1 MKKLLVFIPLI
12 LLLFPM
18 KIAAQSYD
26 ELWKQVEAASRKDL
40 PKTAIVSLRKI
51 EKKAQHE
58 KAYGQLLAA
67 NFLASSIQTQI
78 SPDSMD
84 VELNKLK
91 AKAQQ
96 AERKDEVLSAIY
108 NCVLGWIEQGKSDGN
123 SAEYF
128 KKALANPSLLARQKA
143 ANYTPLVK
151 IGKDDHIFGGDL
163 LHVIGMQA
171 RDFDKLNHYYVE
183 HGNREAACYTA
194 LLAVDE
200 KDNKSELLDS
210 LMRVYGDLPICGEV
224 AISKYNCMKE
234 DEEPAEKL
242 VTFIDNALSRWP
254 TWAPIEQLRNER
266 KELTAPMSTAEVER
280 NRVTSKDKDN
290 TVQMEVRNVPSLT
303 INITRT
309 SLKGNTQYNEED
321 KNDLKA
327 IKASLIPSSKQV
339 IQRTYK
345 DYKDYEI
352 LKDSFNLPALPVG
365 VYLLEFV
372 PSDSR
377 LARDYSLYYVSD
389 LFVMTEEQ
397 PDKRNRYV
405 VVDANEGQP
414 VPGATI
420 RIEYRKDNWSSKPL
434 TKILTTDSKGEA
446 FITDPGY
453 SSDVYVYT
461 SKDQAFPA
469 MDLKSNYDYYEADKN
484 GEEAN
489 LYTDRSLYRPGQT
502 VHASA
507 IVYLM
512 TQKGFK
518 MKAEAGVSFDM
529 ILRDTNGKEVSR
541 KAVTT
546 DRFGTA
552 AVDFEL
558 PNSGLTGDFTIIT
571 NSKGGGQVRFKVEE
585 YKRPTFE
592 VSFDDYK
599 EKYTIGDTI
608 QLKGHAKSF
617 AGVPV
622 QNAKVTYCVKRRP
635 MRWWWDSY
643 ESDEDVK
650 IGNVVTDEKGD
661 FIVSVPF
668 VLSKEVEKEMVSN
681 RSFRP
686 RFYHFEVEAEV
697 TDAGGESREGSVSL
711 PLGTNPTTLACDIPD
726 KNLRDSLKTITFDYL
741 NMAGQ
746 PIDGTV
752 KYVIVPQQKDE
763 KLYVYNNYATA
774 KANEDVTLKPMSS
787 GAYRLHAI
795 CGTDTVNTD
804 FVLFS
809 MDDKQPVITTHDW
822 FYLSDNFFPRDGS
835 PIYLQ
840 VGSSDKN
847 QHVVYSIYAGNKV
860 IETGS
865 FDQSN
870 SIKTRKLFYKE
881 EYGDGITLNYA
892 WVKDGV
898 LYSHM
903 QSIARPLPDKRLIT
917 EWSTFRDKLTP
928 GQKEEWIVSIKRP
941 DGKAADAQLMATLYD
956 KSLDAIIAHS
966 WMLSPYFSLSQS
978 SVLWEG
984 ADVNPLTL
992 SAYADIKKREVP
1004 ELSLSEFDNRYLGSW
1019 DSPFSFRYGKMKSRN
1034 YALMSRAVELK
1045 AMPMSD
1051 SVESR
1056 VFSVAEQMPSMRAD
1070 RAAVKYTAPVIKYD
1084 EEIKTE
1090 EEKEDKKVTPSMREN
1105 LNETAFFYP
1114 QLQTD
1119 GKGNVSIKFTLP
1131 EGLTTWRFIGISH
1144 DEEMNHGY
1152 LTDEIVAKKS
1162 LMIQPNMPRFVR
1174 IGDEAMVSAR
1184 LFNQSD
1190 KEVNA
1195 NAKIEIID
1203 PATEKVLFTDCKEV
1217 VLKAQSNG
1225 LATYNLSSL
1234 LSEKANLLSAD
1245 QSLLIARFSVE
1256 DDGFSDGEQH
1266 YLPVLQNKEYVTNT
1280 LPFTQNGAGEKVV
1293 DINKLFPKN
1302 STAQRLTIEYTNN
1315 PNWLMVQALPYV
1327 AEANEKNAI
1336 SLVSAYYA
1344 NRLAKKIIST
1354 SPKIEQTINQ
1364 WRLETGKETS
1374 MMSALEKNQ
1383 DLKTLAL
1390 EETPWLRDANN
1401 EREQKQM
1408 LVRLFDGNQ
1417 LQNRLSTTLTS
1428 LKKLQ
1433 NPDGSF
1439 SWYPGMKGSLYMT
1452 VSVVKSLVRLQ
1463 TLTDKVETSTIVD
1476 AAFRYLDKR
1485 VGEEVANMKKTEK
1498 KYKTLLFPMDELCD
1512 YLYSNALAGRKTTQD
1527 INYLLDRLSKKPTD
1541 LTIYGK
1547 ARTAVIL
1554 QQYNKVEKA
1563 KEYLQSIKEYMVCT
1577 EEKGCYFD
1585 TKRAQYSWF
1594 DYKISTEVA
1603 AIEAVKRIT
1612 PNDEQTLMNMQR
1624 WLLQEKRTQSWDT
1637 PLNAVDAIWAFMND
1651 GKWVM
1656 ENGENAKLTLN
1667 DHPLNTL
1674 QPTAGIGYIKVTEPM
1689 GTQSASDKQELKIQK
1704 TSMGTSW
1711 GAVYAQFFQ
1720 PATEV
1725 TDAASGL
1732 KIKREVLVDS
1742 TLTKNLNNLKVGDKI
1757 RIRLT
1762 IIADRDYDFVQIVDK
1777 RAACLE
1783 PVNQLSGYHWGYYIA
1798 PKDYTTSYYFDV
1810 MAKGKH
1816 VIETEYYIDRAGVYR
1831 TGTCTAQCAYAPEY
1845 SGRTG
1850 AIIMKV
1856 DE

>member
-1 MKKLLVFIPLI
+1 MKHFLI
-12 LLLFPM
+12 LSVLYMMLPLSLF
-18 KIAAQSYD
+18 AQSYD
-26 ELWKQVEAASRKDL
+26 DLWKRVDAAGSKDL
-40 PKTAIVSLRKI
+40 PKTQIDLLTKI
-51 EKKAQHE
+51 AKKAQRE

-67 NFLASSIQTQI
+67 DLLASSLQTQI

-84 VELNKLK
+84 VEVERLK
-91 AKAQQ
+91 AKAQE
-96 AERKDEVLSAIY
+96 AERKDEVLAAIY
-108 NCVLGWIEQGKSDGN
+108 NCVLGRIEQGKEKGN

-128 KKALANPSLLARQKA
+128 KKALSNPSLLARQKA

-151 IGKDDHIFGGDL
+151 IGKDDNIFGGDL
-163 LHVIGMQA
+163 LHVIGLQA
-171 RDFDKLNHYYVE
+171 RDFDKLSHYYAE
-183 HGNREAACYTA
+183 HGNREAACYAA
-194 LLAVDE
+194 LLAADE
-200 KDNKSELLDS
+200 RKNKGEFLDS

-224 AISKYNCMKE
+224 AISKYNYMRE
-234 DEEPAEKL
+234 REESVDKRIAL
-242 VTFIDNALSRWP
+242 IDNALSRWASWP
-254 TWAPIEQLRNER
+254 AMEELRYAR
-266 KELTAPMSTAEVER
+266 KELTVPLSTAVADKL
-280 NRVTSKDKDN
+280 RVTSKDQNN
-290 TVQMEVRNVPSLT
+290 TVKVEVRNLSGLT
-303 INITRT
+303 LNITRT
-309 SLKGNTQYNEED
+309 SLKGNHQYNVDD

-327 IKASLIPSSKQV
+327 IKASLIPTSKQV

-345 DYKDYEI
+345 DYKDYEV
-352 LKDSFNLPALPVG
+352 LKDSFNLPALPIG

-372 PSDSR
+372 PSDDR
-377 LARDYSLYYVSD
+377 LAKDYSLYYVSD

-397 PDKRNRYV
+397 PGKRNRYV
-405 VVDANEGQP
+405 VVDAIEGQP

-420 RIEYRKDNWSSKPL
+420 RIDYKKDYWSNKLL
-434 TKILTTDSKGEA
+434 TKLLTVDSKGEA
-446 FITDPGY
+446 FMADTGNEP
-453 SSDVYVYT
+453 DVFVYT
-461 SKDQAFPA
+461 SKDQAFPSTG
-469 MDLKSNYDYYEADKN
+469 LKSNYDYYEVNKTSN
-484 GEEAN
+484 VTN

-512 TQKGFK
+512 MQKGFK

-529 ILRDTNGKEVSR
+529 ILRDANGKELSR
-541 KAVTT
+541 KPVTT

-552 AVDFEL
+552 SADFEL
-558 PNSGLTGDFTIIT
+558 PSSGLTGDFTITT
-571 NSKGGGQVRFKVEE
+571 NSKGSGQVSFKVEE

-622 QNAKVTYCVKRRP
+622 QNAKVAYWVKRRP

-643 ESDEDVK
+643 ENDENVQV
-650 IGNVVTDEKGD
+650 GNVVTDENGN
-661 FIVSVPF
+661 FTVSVPF
-668 VLSKEVEKEMVSN
+668 VLSKEVEKDMTSN

-686 RFYHFEVEAEV
+686 RFYRFEVEAKV

-726 KNLRDSLKTITFDYL
+726 KNLRDSLKTIKFDYL

-763 KLYVYNNYATA
+763 KLYVYNNYVTA
-774 KANEDVTLKPMSS
+774 KANEKVALKPMPS

-795 CGTDTVNTD
+795 CGADTVNTD
-804 FVLFS
+804 FVVFS

-835 PIYLQ
+835 PVYLQ

-847 QHVVYSIYAGNKV
+847 QHVVYSIYAGNKM

-917 EWSTFRDKLTP
+917 EWSTFRDKLIP

-966 WMLSPYFSLSQS
+966 WMLSPYFSVSQP
-978 SVLWEG
+978 SVLWVGPTMNALDLE
-984 ADVNPLTL
+984 
-992 SAYADIKKREVP
+992 SYASVKRKNVP
-1004 ELSLSEFDNRYLGSW
+1004 ELSLSMFDNRYLGFW
-1019 DSPFSFRYGKMKSRN
+1019 DSPFSFNYGKRTRN
-1034 YALMSRAVELK
+1034 YVLMSRAAEMR

-1051 SVESR
+1051 SAESR
-1056 VFSVAEQMPSMRAD
+1056 VFSVAEQMPSMRTD
-1070 RAAVKYTAPVIKYD
+1070 RTAVKYTAPVIKKD
-1084 EEIKTE
+1084 EEIKTD
-1090 EEKEDKKVTPSMREN
+1090 EKKGDKKVTPSMREN

-1152 LTDEIVAKKS
+1152 LTDEVVAKKS

-1174 IGDEAMVSAR
+1174 IGDEAMASAR

-1190 KEVNA
+1190 KDIDA
-1195 NAKIEIID
+1195 NTKIEIID
-1203 PATEKVLFTDCKEV
+1203 PATEKVLFTDSKEV
-1217 VLKAQSNG
+1217 VLKKQSNG
-1225 LATYNLSSL
+1225 LVIYNLSSL
-1234 LSEKANLLSAD
+1234 LSEKANQLSAD

-1256 DDGFSDGEQH
+1256 GDGFSDGEQH

-1293 DINKLFPKN
+1293 DVNKLFPKN

-1327 AEANEKNAI
+1327 AETNEKNAI

-1439 SWYPGMKGSLYMT
+1439 SWWPGMKGSLYMT
-1452 VSVVKSLVRLQ
+1452 VSVIKTLVRLQ
-1463 TLTDKVETSTIVD
+1463 TLTDKMETSAIVD

-1485 VGEEVANMKKTEK
+1485 VGEEVANMKKYEK
-1498 KYKTLLFPMDELCD
+1498 KYKTLLFPMDDLCD
-1512 YLYSNALAGRKTTQD
+1512 YLYSNALAGRKATPD
-1527 INYLLDRLSKKPTD
+1527 VNYLLDRLSKKPTD

-1563 KEYLQSIKEYMVCT
+1563 KEYLQSIKEYLVCT
-1577 EEKGCYFD
+1577 DERGCYFD

-1594 DYKISTEVA
+1594 DYKIPTEVA
-1603 AIEAVKRIT
+1603 AIEAVKHVT

-1637 PLNAVDAIWAFMND
+1637 PLNTVDAIWAFMND

-1656 ENGENAKLTLN
+1656 DNGESAKLTLDN
-1667 DHPLNTL
+1667 HPLSTS
-1674 QPTAGIGYIKVTEPM
+1674 QPTAGLGYIKVTQPIVV
-1689 GTQSASDKQELKIQK
+1689 QSTSEKQELKIQK
-1704 TSMGTSW
+1704 TSTGTSW

-1720 PATEV
+1720 PSSEVSDAT
-1725 TDAASGL
+1725 SGL
-1732 KIKREVLVDS
+1732 KIKREILVDS
-1742 TLTKNLNNLKVGDKI
+1742 TQTKNINSLKVGDKV

-1762 IIADRDYDFVQIVDK
+1762 IIADRDYDFVQVVDR

-1783 PVNQLSGYHWGYYIA
+1783 PVNQLSGYYGGYYIA
-1798 PKDYTTSYYFDV
+1798 PKDYTTAYYFDV

-1816 VIETEYYIDRAGVYR
+1816 VIETEYYIDRAGLYH
-1831 TGTCTAQCAYAPEY
+1831 TGTSTAQCAYAPEY
-1845 SGRTG
+1845 NGRTG
-1850 AIIMKV
+1850 AIVVKV
-1856 DE
+1856 EE